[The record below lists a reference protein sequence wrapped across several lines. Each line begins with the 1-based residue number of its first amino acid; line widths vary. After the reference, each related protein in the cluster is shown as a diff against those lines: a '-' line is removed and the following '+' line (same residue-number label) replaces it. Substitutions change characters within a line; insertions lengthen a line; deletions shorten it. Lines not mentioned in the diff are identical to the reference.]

1 MPKDTTFLLFDKSS
15 EEVNTTS
22 VLINQID
29 RVAINAK
36 TTNLK
41 AMVFFFFFFPK
52 LLSIFNTHKKKGG

>member
-1 MPKDTTFLLFDKSS
+1 MPKDTTFLLFDKST
-15 EEVNTTS
+15 EENTIG

-29 RVAINAK
+29 KVAINAK

-41 AMVFFFFFFPK
+41 AMVIFFFFSK

>member
-15 EEVNTTS
+15 EEVNTTG

-29 RVAINAK
+29 KVAINAK

-41 AMVFFFFFFPK
+41 AMVIFFFFK
-52 LLSIFNTHKKKGG
+52 NTKYF